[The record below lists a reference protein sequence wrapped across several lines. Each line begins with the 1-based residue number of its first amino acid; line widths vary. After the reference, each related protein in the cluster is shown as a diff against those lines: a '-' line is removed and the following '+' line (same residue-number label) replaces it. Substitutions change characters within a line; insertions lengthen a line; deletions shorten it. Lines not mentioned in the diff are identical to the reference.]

1 MENNNIR
8 RKAGMLVALVLFLGV
23 AIGALGMHYWEAR
36 AYGHRVIVPTHSEIV
51 QQLIEQLSLTP
62 EQQSQVTAITE
73 DVHSKLRA
81 LQDQVKPQADAIR
94 RDGRQRIRA
103 ILTPE
108 QQPKFD
114 EFTQKL
120 DELRA
125 KAADQK

>member
-8 RKAGMLVALVLFLGV
+8 RKAGLLVVLVLLLGV
-23 AIGALGMHYWEAR
+23 ALGAVGTHYWEAR

-51 QQLIEQLSLTP
+51 KQLIEQLSLTP
-62 EQQSQVTAITE
+62 EQQSQVVAITE
-73 DVHSKLRA
+73 DVHSRLRA
-81 LQDQVKPQADAIR
+81 FQDQVKPQADAIR
-94 RDGRQRIRA
+94 SEGRQKIRA

-114 EFTQKL
+114 EYTRHL